1 MLFVFVIV
9 AKVHAMNTVESIISL
24 IITCEDGNMSGMS
37 TQTLT
42 NWFSYFL
49 KFVFMLE
56 HYL

>member
-56 HYL
+56 H